1 MHIANMATTNA
12 YTNNN
17 NPFRKQ
23 SPPTDRDEWEDWS
36 DDERPA
42 TTILDDGPIDLE
54 HGYTASNHGRRD
66 SLHRY
71 SIHKPVFRA
80 KSKGHAKAKIAKA
93 GITLDTN
100 VVKSRNAPALQK
112 KSTEQSARPENATRF
127 ADAAA
132 LRALEGSPNSASVGS
147 FSWLRRKPGNLSAKS
162 AKGSPLSPDSR
173 PIVIG
178 IAMSADT
185 ASEHQVSPQT
195 AVVETPM
202 AVQHYNQRLASQGT
216 GVVETTPVQLRSVW
230 SPDTEASESP
240 YTSRAASSVYSQ
252 MTIRGG
258 GGPDFSPA
266 PPVPSLPA
274 TYKFQKTQQQQQQSL
289 IDVEDDES
297 GTPCTLFEEDGSPMA
312 ARKSIKPTSALSPQ
326 SAGTPKGW
334 WDTVRISQQTN
345 NPFRQTAMQTGESSS
360 SAAAPSTDWWHKAN
374 ENEKKAPLPLSDR
387 PVMNATISQQ
397 NTGQSSRTIASS
409 SSQNPPATR
418 AEPQSEKARILLEQN
433 NTESPVDQP
442 PPYSLR
448 EVKYGAALTP
458 HAINT
463 DRVPSP
469 GPISP
474 GIPQMMSAPGAV
486 MMEDV
491 PITPRVVPEAVLHDR
506 PIGTHVTHDQ
516 FREAA
521 GTNMQS
527 ERNRRRHEKEEF
539 VARKVG
545 GFWRGRGCI
554 PAEGCFGRTGREGRK
569 RRRVCLGIF
578 GGVLA
583 AIILA
588 VLLAV
593 VLTHKKSNTVAATE
607 PQVSQEP
614 SESGTPVS
622 PATSS
627 STPTPTP
634 HNIWLNLTDFPP
646 MPTGVLTVAGPNNSK
661 SDTRCL
667 TESAKTLWSCS
678 IPKNQQ
684 DPDSQ
689 FKSNQPE
696 FIFQIQFD
704 NNTRALWNIS
714 STGEQKKRGFG
725 YVKSDEEAS
734 DSSAGRRSFASAVAR
749 AAAIMRRALV
759 YDTGFSPN
767 PTPPDEDEMFFLG
780 NTTDDIKSDNKAGE
794 PTPFF
799 ISLISSVDSTVGPDV
814 LSKRGL
820 GNGIDSG
827 SSASQNIS
835 NFVSAPVKTDRS
847 PLPAVMFPLPSQQ
860 PVRLYDRGLDTEHY
874 GFYTYFNKSIFIFDQ
889 EEDNVLDADGGALLK
904 DATALVVWSQARFL
918 VKIWTRLNADLLGN
932 QGPVVVMNEDDDD
945 ASHNLPGTMPYPVT
959 IAEDFHGGDENT
971 KGTIVWSIGDDGRV
985 NTGNASLITV
995 DKSAGGTLINP
1006 LSSEDPRLGGIDG
1019 GTGGCKCS
1027 WINFESSVSSFVD
1040 RYEG

>member
-1 MHIANMATTNA
+1 MATTN
-12 YTNNN
+12 THTSN

-23 SPPTDRDEWEDWS
+23 SPPPDRDEWEDWS
-36 DDERPA
+36 EDERPA
-42 TTILDDGPIDLE
+42 TTILDDGPMVDVE
-54 HGYTASNHGRRD
+54 RGYTTSNHGRRD
-66 SLHRY
+66 SMHRY
-71 SIHKPVFRA
+71 SIHKPMFRA

-100 VVKSRNAPALQK
+100 VAKSRNPPALQRK
-112 KSTEQSARPENATRF
+112 PTEQSAHPENATRF

-147 FSWLRRKPGNLSAKS
+147 FSWLRRKTGNLSAKS
-162 AKGSPLSPDSR
+162 AKGSPLSPESR

-178 IAMSADT
+178 IAMPSES

-202 AVQHYNQRLASQGT
+202 AVQHYNQRLASQNT
-216 GVVETTPVQLRSVW
+216 GALETTPVQLRSVW

-240 YTSRAASSVYSQ
+240 YISRPASSIYSQ

-258 GGPDFSPA
+258 GGPDFSSA

-274 TYKFQKTQQQQQQSL
+274 TYKFKQTQQQQQQQQQSL
-289 IDVEDDES
+289 IDMEDDER

-312 ARKSIKPTSALSPQ
+312 ARKSAKPTSAISPE
-326 SAGTPKGW
+326 GTGRSKGW

-360 SAAAPSTDWWHKAN
+360 SAVTPTTEWWHKTN
-374 ENEKKAPLPLSDR
+374 ENEKRAPLPLSDR
-387 PVMNATISQQ
+387 PVMNATVSTQ

-409 SSQNPPATR
+409 SQNPSTTR
-418 AEPQSEKARILLEQN
+418 AETQSEKARILLEQN
-433 NTESPVDQP
+433 GTQSPVDQP

-458 HAINT
+458 HAIST
-463 DRVPSP
+463 ERVPSP

-474 GIPQMMSAPGAV
+474 GIPQTMSSPGAI
-486 MMEDV
+486 MMDDV
-491 PITPRVVPEAVLHDR
+491 PITPRVIPGAVLHDR

-521 GTNMQS
+521 GTNMKS

-539 VARKVG
+539 VARRVG

-569 RRRVCLGIF
+569 RRRICLGIF

-593 VLTHKKSNTVAATE
+593 VLTHKKSDTIAATQ
-607 PQVSQEP
+607 PQVSQDP
-614 SESGTPVS
+614 VQSGTSVS
-622 PATSS
+622 SAIPSA
-627 STPTPTP
+627 TPTPTP
-634 HNIWLNLTDFPP
+634 HNVWLNLTDFPP
-646 MPTGVLTVAGPNNSK
+646 MPTGVLTVAGPNNTK

-684 DPDSQ
+684 DPNSQ
-689 FKSNQPE
+689 FDTNQPE

-704 NNTRALWNIS
+704 NNTRALWNVTT
-714 STGEQKKRGFG
+714 TGEQKKRGFG
-725 YVKSDEEAS
+725 HAMDDEDSDTVS
-734 DSSAGRRSFASAVAR
+734 GRRSFASAVAR

-767 PTPPDEDEMFFLG
+767 PSPPDYKEMFFLG
-780 NTTDDIKSDNKAGE
+780 NTTDDIKSDEKAGE

-799 ISLISSVDSTVGPDV
+799 ISLLSSVDGTVGPDV
-814 LSKRGL
+814 LSRRGL

-835 NFVSAPVKTDRS
+835 QFVDAPVKTDKT
-847 PLPAVMFPLPSQQ
+847 PLPAVLYPLPSQQ
-860 PVRLYDRGLDTEHY
+860 PVRLFDRGLDTEHY

-889 EEDNVLDADGGALLK
+889 EEDNDEDADGGALLK

-918 VKIWTRLNADLLGN
+918 VKIWTRLDANLLGN

-959 IAEDFHGGDENT
+959 IAEDFHGGDENV
-971 KGTIVWSIGDDGRV
+971 KGTIVWPIGDDQRV
-985 NTGNASLITV
+985 VTSNASLITV

-1006 LSSEDPRLGGIDG
+1006 MGNEDPRLGGIDG

-1027 WINFESSVSSFVD
+1027 WVNFVSDVTTFVD
-1040 RYEG
+1040 RYEH